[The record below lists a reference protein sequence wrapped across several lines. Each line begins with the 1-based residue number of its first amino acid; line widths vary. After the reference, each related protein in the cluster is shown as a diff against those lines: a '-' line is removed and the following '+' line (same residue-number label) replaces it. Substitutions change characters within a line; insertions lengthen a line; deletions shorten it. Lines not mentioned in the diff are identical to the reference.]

1 MILTWDNPR
10 NDQLHLQH
18 IIGNGMRHHHFDSM
32 IILVL
37 CIIWLLFQFRHTK
50 SANDFTFMKH
60 LIWIYI
66 MNIMDL
72 HYEFIK
78 TITDKWIRENVPL
91 TSIKREE
98 DTLHDKSNEE
108 LKWTH
113 SWERDCGGPESMW
126 CSGGPETIWT
136 TTKNKKVNPKEPS
149 VT

>member
-1 MILTWDNPR
+1 MAATGIKVKVKNVSFFFYVFENVICIHDIMILMWDNPR

-37 CIIWLLFQFRHTK
+37 CIIWLLFQFCHTK

-78 TITDKWIRENVPL
+78 TITDK
-91 TSIKREE
+91 
-98 DTLHDKSNEE
+98 
-108 LKWTH
+108 
-113 SWERDCGGPESMW
+113 
-126 CSGGPETIWT
+126 
-136 TTKNKKVNPKEPS
+136 
-149 VT
+149 

>member
-37 CIIWLLFQFRHTK
+37 CIIWLLFQFCEWFHFYET
-50 SANDFTFMKH
+50 SHLDLYYEYYGFT
-60 LIWIYI
+60 LWIYKNYYWQ
-66 MNIMDL
+66 MNQR
-72 HYEFIK
+72 K
-78 TITDKWIRENVPL
+78 CPL
-91 TSIKREE
+91 NSIKREE